1 MYIMWANV
9 CIGDEMA
16 NSVYIRIP
24 TWKKN
29 TFYGSCTELGTL
41 VFIRLRETAEKR
53 ERKSGLSEA
62 DRWPSSTLYKLL
74 LHIILGYLVD
84 DGRRPRRRGVGVVRP
99 RFDRDQRRRIIFYP
113 TGLIDGR
120 LLCVRSFSP
129 LFLTL
134 IGFFHPSTSSSTLH
148 AKYTEYII
156 ISHMCRTHKSP
167 CE

>member
-1 MYIMWANV
+1 
-9 CIGDEMA
+9 MA

-24 TWKKN
+24 TCKKN

-120 LLCVRSFSP
+120 LLCVFDRFLLSFS
-129 LFLTL
+129 LWSD
-134 IGFFHPSTSSSTLH
+134 FFTPPPRHPHCTQSIQS
-148 AKYTEYII
+148 I
-156 ISHMCRTHKSP
+156 
-167 CE
+167 